1 MAFDLNKNDGSKKEP
16 SKFDLSKGETEKPA
30 SASRNWLIGLF
41 GILVLGGGIWYY
53 SSGKTDTV
61 AKTSIQNVSSDP
73 ASVAAPVEP
82 TKKEVSGMDTSA
94 AIQADPTTV
103 KAASTAKPNP
113 DTATPGKLQTAAFKA
128 LNHAVPVT
136 FFQGSSSFASTN
148 KALIKRIVAYLTQN
162 PSASIHIDG
171 YASSDGPIAVNQQI
185 SQARADAFKN
195 HLTSLN
201 IEASRITAT
210 GKGIENP
217 VASNKTATGRKKN
230 RRVETIFL

>member
-16 SKFDLSKGETEKPA
+16 SKFDLSKGEIEKTA

-53 SSGKTDTV
+53 SSVKTDTGT
-61 AKTSIQNVSSDP
+61 KTSIQNVSSDP

-82 TKKEVSGMDTSA
+82 TKKEVSGMDTSTA
-94 AIQADPTTV
+94 ADSTKV
-103 KAASTAKPNP
+103 KAEEIAKNNP

-148 KALIKRIVAYLTQN
+148 KVLIKRIVAYLTQN

-201 IEASRITAT
+201 VETSRITAT

-217 VASNKTATGRKKN
+217 VASNKTALGRKKN
-230 RRVETIFL
+230 RRVEIMFL